1 MLNIARR
8 ELNFFFS
15 NPIGYLAIGVYLL
28 ISTLLLW
35 FFDTPFNILNIG
47 FGSLSTFF
55 ELSPWLFL
63 LLIPAL
69 SMRSFSEERTT
80 GTFELLMTKPLNAM
94 DIYCGKLLGITAVF
108 SIALLPTISNIFA
121 IYSLLTPDSYIDW
134 GSIVGSYIGLI
145 GVGFLFLAL
154 SLCSS
159 LLIKNQI

>member
-8 ELNFFFS
+8 ELYFFFS

-28 ISTLLLW
+28 TSTLLLW
-35 FFDTPFNILNIG
+35 FFDSPFNILSIG

-80 GTFELLMTKPLNAM
+80 GTFELLITKPLNAF
-94 DIYCGKLLGITAVF
+94 DIYGGKLLGITAVF
-108 SIALLPTISNIFA
+108 SIALLPTLLNIFV
-121 IYSLLTPDSYIDW
+121 INNLLTPDSYLDW
-134 GSIVGSYIGLI
+134 GSVFGSYIG
-145 GVGFLFLAL
+145 
-154 SLCSS
+154 
-159 LLIKNQI
+159 